1 MALKQNSIFEKVS
14 GRKPDPQVITAAAN
28 VLKAGGLLAFP
39 TTGLYGLGADALA
52 PRAVERV
59 FRIKQRD
66 LDKPILVLIKNES
79 DLRRIATHV
88 PQSASRLMA
97 AFWPGAL
104 TVILEA
110 RQTLPFAL
118 TGGTG
123 KIGIRVP
130 KHPVASALVSAFDG
144 PITGTSANL
153 SGKEGCAS
161 VADLSPD
168 LVQKL
173 DMVLDGGL
181 LKGGVGSTVVDAT
194 MDPPVVVREGAISKE
209 RLFEVL

>member
-1 MALKQNSIFEKVS
+1 MKQNSIFEKVS
-14 GRKPDPQVITAAAN
+14 GCKPDPQVITAAAK

-39 TTGLYGLGADALA
+39 TTGLYGLGADAFA

-130 KHPVASALVSAFDG
+130 KHPVASALVNAFNR

-161 VADLSPD
+161 VADLSPG
-168 LVQKL
+168 LVQNL

>member
-14 GRKPDPQVITAAAN
+14 GRKPDPQVITAAVN

-39 TTGLYGLGADALA
+39 TTGLYGLGADALD

-66 LDKPILVLIKNES
+66 LDKPILVLIENES
-79 DLRRIATHV
+79 ELRRIATHV

-130 KHPVASALVSAFDG
+130 KHPVASALISAFDG

-161 VADLSPD
+161 VADLSPG

-173 DMVLDGGL
+173 DMVMDGGL

>member
-39 TTGLYGLGADALA
+39 TTGLYGLGADALD

-66 LDKPILVLIKNES
+66 LDKPILVLIENES
-79 DLRRIATHV
+79 ELRRIATHV

-161 VADLSPD
+161 AADLSPG

-194 MDPPVVVREGAISKE
+194 MDPPVIVREGAISKE

>member
-39 TTGLYGLGADALA
+39 TTGLYGLGADALD

-66 LDKPILVLIKNES
+66 LDKPILVLIENES
-79 DLRRIATHV
+79 ELRRIATHV

-130 KHPVASALVSAFDG
+130 KHPVASALISAFDG

-161 VADLSPD
+161 VADLSSG

>member
-1 MALKQNSIFEKVS
+1 MKRNSIFEKVS
-14 GRKPDPQVITAAAN
+14 VHKPDPQVITAAVK
-28 VLKAGGLLAFP
+28 VLKAGRVVVFP
-39 TTGLYGLGADALA
+39 TTGLYGLGADALN
-52 PRAVERV
+52 PQAVERI
-59 FRIKQRD
+59 FHIKQRD

-79 DLRRIATHV
+79 ELKRIATHV

-97 AFWPGAL
+97 AFWPGTL

-110 RQTLPFAL
+110 RQTLPYAL

-123 KIGIRVP
+123 KVGIRVP
-130 KHPVASALVSAFDG
+130 KHPVALALVSAFDG
-144 PITGTSANL
+144 PVTGTSANL

-161 VADLSPD
+161 VADLSPG

-181 LKGGVGSTVVDAT
+181 LKGGVGSTVVDTT

-209 RLFEVL
+209 RLFSVL

>member
-1 MALKQNSIFEKVS
+1 MKQNSIFEKVS

-39 TTGLYGLGADALA
+39 TTGLYGLGADALD

-66 LDKPILVLIKNES
+66 LDKPILVLIENES
-79 DLRRIATHV
+79 ELRRIATHV

-130 KHPVASALVSAFDG
+130 KHPVALALVSAFDG

-161 VADLSPD
+161 VADLSPG

-173 DMVLDGGL
+173 DMVMDGGL

>member
-1 MALKQNSIFEKVS
+1 
-14 GRKPDPQVITAAAN
+14 
-28 VLKAGGLLAFP
+28 
-39 TTGLYGLGADALA
+39 
-52 PRAVERV
+52 
-59 FRIKQRD
+59 
-66 LDKPILVLIKNES
+66 
-79 DLRRIATHV
+79 
-88 PQSASRLMA
+88 MA

-161 VADLSPD
+161 VADLSPG

>member
-39 TTGLYGLGADALA
+39 TTGLYGLGADALD

-66 LDKPILVLIKNES
+66 LDKPILVLIENES
-79 DLRRIATHV
+79 ELRRIATHV

-130 KHPVASALVSAFDG
+130 KHPVALALVSAFDG

-161 VADLSPD
+161 VADLSPG

-173 DMVLDGGL
+173 DMVMDGGL

>member
-14 GRKPDPQVITAAAN
+14 GCKPDPQVITAAAN

-66 LDKPILVLIKNES
+66 LDKPIMVLIKNES

-130 KHPVASALVSAFDG
+130 KHPVASALVSAFNG

-153 SGKEGCAS
+153 SGKKGCAS
-161 VADLSPD
+161 VADLSPG

-181 LKGGVGSTVVDAT
+181 LKGGVGSTVVDAM